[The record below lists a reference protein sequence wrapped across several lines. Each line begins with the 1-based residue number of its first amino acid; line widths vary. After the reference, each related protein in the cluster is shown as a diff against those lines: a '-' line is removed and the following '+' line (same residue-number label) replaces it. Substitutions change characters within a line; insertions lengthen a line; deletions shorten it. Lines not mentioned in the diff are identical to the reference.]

1 MNPITVH
8 LTDIEAQAII
18 QFVEMGI
25 RSQGG
30 QAARIGLPIQDKV
43 ALATDVAE
51 KANAKKSQPAPANA
65 GGEPT
70 QP

>member
-18 QFVEMGI
+18 QFVELGI
-25 RSQGG
+25 KSVGG
-30 QAARIGLPIQDKV
+30 QAARIGLPIQDKI
-43 ALATDVAE
+43 ALAIDVAK
-51 KANAKKSQPAPANA
+51 KANDASQPAPANA
-65 GGEPT
+65 GGEPS

>member
-1 MNPITVH
+1 MIPIIVQ
-8 LTDIEAQAII
+8 LTENEAKAII
-18 QFVEMGI
+18 QFVELGI

-51 KANAKKSQPAPANA
+51 KANAKKSQTAPANA